1 MNQALKCD
9 AARENLAQLIEGN
22 DRFLRGASQVLR
34 YSREDL
40 RDLAAGQ
47 RPIAAVIACADS
59 RVAPEIIFDQ
69 PLGKL
74 FVSRTP
80 GNVASDSSK
89 WMLDIA
95 IEEMGVPLVL
105 VVGHTGCLAAQQV
118 VDGKITGSGGMLRLQ
133 IAHAAAQARGVAHE
147 DLYVQTVIENAKE
160 TARRLSEESW
170 PLHAALA
177 EGRAEAIAAV
187 YRMETGRVELVDEF
201 R

>member
-1 MNQALKCD
+1 M
-9 AARENLAQLIEGN
+9 EGN
-22 DRFLRGASQVLR
+22 DRFLRGASLLR
-34 YSREDL
+34 PYTPEQL

-47 RPIAAVIACADS
+47 KPIAAIIACADS
-59 RVAPEIIFDQ
+59 RVTPEIIFDQ

-95 IEEMGVPLVL
+95 IEAMQVPLVV
-105 VVGHTGCLAAQQV
+105 VVGHTGCLAAKEV

-133 IAHAAAQARGVAHE
+133 IAHAAALARGAPHD

-160 TARRLSEESW
+160 TVRRLSEDSW
-170 PLHAALA
+170 PLHAALL
-177 EGRAEAIAAV
+177 EGRAEAIAAL
-187 YRMETGRVELVDEF
+187 YRMETGRVEWLGEV
-201 R
+201 